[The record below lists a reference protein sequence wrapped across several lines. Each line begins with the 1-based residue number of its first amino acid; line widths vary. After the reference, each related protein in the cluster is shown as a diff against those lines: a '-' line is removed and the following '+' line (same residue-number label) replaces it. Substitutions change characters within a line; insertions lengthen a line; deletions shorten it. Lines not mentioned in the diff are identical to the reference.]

1 MTDFPNENS
10 MSVLPSSPG
19 ALIKAAREK
28 AGLHLAILSVNLKVS
43 IKQLEA
49 LEADQFDKLL
59 EPVFARALAA
69 KVCRVLKL
77 DSSQVLALMPAVPNG
92 LKPLNLIQTEP
103 GNSFSTTRIDRRS
116 VMHLGSTK
124 LWVTVLVLF
133 ILSLGIS
140 NDWFEGV
147 FQIKSAPE
155 TVEVIPMMPPV
166 QEPVAP
172 EPAQADLPKA
182 MVFESP
188 VSIQPP
194 GTQSSSTTV
203 MPEFKK

>member
-1 MTDFPNENS
+1 MTNFSTENS
-10 MSVLPSSPG
+10 MALPPSSPG

-49 LEADQFDKLL
+49 LESDQFDQLS

-77 DSSQVLALMPAVPNG
+77 DPSHVLALMPVVPNG
-92 LKPLNLIQTEP
+92 LKPLHLIETDTRT
-103 GNSFSTTRIDRRS
+103 SFSTARSDSRS
-116 VMHLGSTK
+116 VVRLGISK
-124 LWVTVLVLF
+124 LWVTVFVLAF
-133 ILSLGIS
+133 LSLGFS
-140 NDWFEGV
+140 NDWFVDV
-147 FQIKSAPE
+147 FQIPSFPE
-155 TVEVIPMMPPV
+155 TVEVIPVMPPM
-166 QEPVAP
+166 QEPVKT

-188 VSIQPP
+188 VSVQP
-194 GTQSSSTTV
+194 SSTQPSSTNV
-203 MPEFKK
+203 MPELKK